1 MKQKTQQRY
10 VLGHAP
16 EELRRLILQAGILR
30 PITLR
35 LLHDAGIGHG
45 MRVLDLGCGV
55 GDVTMLLADMV
66 GPSGSIVGIDHSPQA
81 IALAQERV
89 GETRHRNI
97 TFARCAVEDYT
108 DAATFDAV
116 IGRYVLIHQSDP
128 VRFMRAAT
136 RPLRPGGIL
145 AFHEIEFGR
154 LRSPPNVEIWDKTI
168 NVISD
173 FFRRTLP
180 HHDVAN
186 RLIDLFADVGLP
198 CPKIFCEVPM
208 GGGTACLIYP
218 WLAEG
223 IRSLLPQLAEMGM
236 ATGDLM
242 PIDSL
247 ESRLRAAAVAAHSQV
262 EGPAQI
268 CAWARL

>member
-1 MKQKTQQRY
+1 MRAQRFK
-10 VLGHAP
+10 LSSGA
-16 EELRRLILQAGILR
+16 RRR
-30 PITLR
+30 N
-35 LLHDAGIGHG
+35 
-45 MRVLDLGCGV
+45 
-55 GDVTMLLADMV
+55 
-66 GPSGSIVGIDHSPQA
+66 
-81 IALAQERV
+81 AL
-89 GETRHRNI
+89 
-97 TFARCAVEDYT
+97 VEDYT

-223 IRSLLPQLAEMGM
+223 IRSLLPQLAVLGM